1 MRAMRKIL
9 NLWQVAK
16 LFHPLFEFP
25 LGIVNVLNTH
35 F

>member
-1 MRAMRKIL
+1 MRVMRKIL

-16 LFHPLFEFP
+16 LFHPLFEFSVV
-25 LGIVNVLNTH
+25 IFNVLNTH